1 MKNAIERTKL
11 LLSDWCCDE
20 LKEAGQAWLDS
31 IGTDKQKEA
40 GERYVAE
47 LQDSI
52 VTVDGMLA
60 FLPTEEAKAKFG
72 EETANK
78 FYEHAKE
85 LKAQGI
91 ANCDCPACTAAAA
104 VLELKEEI
112 LK

>member
-1 MKNAIERTKL
+1 MQNAIERTKM

-20 LKEAGQAWLDS
+20 LKESAQAWLDS
-31 IGTDKQKEA
+31 IGTDKQKET
-40 GERYVAE
+40 GEKYVAE

-85 LKAQGI
+85 LKAKGV
-91 ANCDCPACTAAAA
+91 ANCDCPACTAAMA
-104 VLELKEEI
+104 VLELKDEI
-112 LK
+112 L